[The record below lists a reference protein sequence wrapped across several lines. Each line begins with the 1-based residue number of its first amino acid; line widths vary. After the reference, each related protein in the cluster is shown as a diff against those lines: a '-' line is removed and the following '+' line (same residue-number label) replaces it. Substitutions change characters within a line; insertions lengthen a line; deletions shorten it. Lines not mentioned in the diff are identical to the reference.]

1 MTGDHIICLVPMKP
15 LATAKRR
22 LRRVLDP
29 RSRAALA
36 LLMLDH
42 VLDAVAGG
50 PDNRGDAGGRRR
62 PLGARRRH
70 SDAARRGS
78 ATPRPS
84 TQPSNRRR
92 ATPIET
98 ARPPCSS
105 CPPTWACVAPGDV
118 DFIAGAS
125 EGLSRTVLA
134 KAARDGGTNGLLAPQ
149 GMLPPLRFGRDS
161 LPAHADLCRRA
172 GIPCKTIDRPGLAF
186 DLDTPYGL
194 GIYRAARPSLDADL
208 DRWRR
213 RIPEDAFASTAE
225 ETPA

>member
-42 VLDAVAGG
+42 VLDAVAGARTIAETRVVG
-50 PDNRGDAGGRRR
+50 GDRWVRDAATRRGAAWLGDAAALN
-62 PLGARRRH
+62 PALE
-70 SDAARRGS
+70 SAARDAYRDG
-78 ATPRPS
+78 AAAVLILP
-84 TQPSNRRR
+84 
-92 ATPIET
+92 ADLGL
-98 ARPPCSS
+98 
-105 CPPTWACVAPGDV
+105 VAPGDV

>member
-1 MTGDHIICLVPMKP
+1 MTAGPIICLVPMKP

-42 VLDAVAGG
+42 VLSAVDGAAVIAETRVVGG
-50 PDNRGDAGGRRR
+50 DRWVRDT
-62 PLGARRRH
+62 
-70 SDAARRGS
+70 AARRGAAWLGDAAALNPALES
-78 ATPRPS
+78 A
-84 TQPSNRRR
+84 
-92 ATPIET
+92 
-98 ARPPCSS
+98 ARDAYENGAAAVLILP
-105 CPPTWACVAPGDV
+105 ADLGLVVPGDV

-125 EGLSRTVLA
+125 KGLSRTVLA
-134 KAARDGGTNGLLAPQ
+134 KAARDGGTNGLLAPH
-149 GMLPPLRFGRDS
+149 GMLPTLRFGRDS
-161 LPAHADLCRRA
+161 LPAHAELCRRA
-172 GIPCKTIDRPGLAF
+172 GIPCETIDRPGLAF

>member
-42 VLDAVAGG
+42 VLDAVAGARTIAETRVVG
-50 PDNRGDAGGRRR
+50 GDRWVC
-62 PLGARRRH
+62 
-70 SDAARRGS
+70 DAAAGHGAAWLGDTAALNPALES
-78 ATPRPS
+78 AARDAYRDGAAAVLILPADLGLLTP
-84 TQPSNRRR
+84 
-92 ATPIET
+92 ADI
-98 ARPPCSS
+98 
-105 CPPTWACVAPGDV
+105 G
-118 DFIAGAS
+118 FIAGAS